1 MLTNRVTKRKIG
13 YKQKKESIY
22 RSYPTEGR
30 VDLVE
35 LRCEHG
41 YLLGW
46 EKEKNGLKVYLR
58 YTEEGRASVSKIKR
72 RWKSSRHY
80 TVDSRGIWMMAQIN
94 GDMGRLVVQT
104 TQGLITSVEARKKNL
119 GGIVWMWRM

>member
-13 YKQKKESIY
+13 YKQKKEWVR
-22 RSYPTEGR
+22 RSHSTES
-30 VDLVE
+30 VVELVE
-35 LRCEHG
+35 LRSEHG

-46 EKEKNGLKVYLR
+46 EKEAKGLKVYLR
-58 YTEEGRASVSKIKR
+58 YTEEGRPSVSKMKR

-80 TVDSRGIWMMAQIN
+80 TVDSREMWMVAQIN
-94 GDMGRLVVQT
+94 GDMGTLVVQT
-104 TQGLITSVEARKKNL
+104 TEGLITSVEARKKNL

>member
-13 YKQKKESIY
+13 YKQKKAWIH
-22 RSYPTEGR
+22 RPHPTDSM

-41 YLLGW
+41 YLSGW
-46 EKEKNGLKVYLR
+46 ETKNNGLKVYLR
-58 YTEEGRASVSKIKR
+58 YTEEGRASVSKRKR

-80 TVDSRGIWMMAQIN
+80 AVDSREIWMVAQIN

-119 GGIVWMWRM
+119 GGIVWIWRI